1 MDSPPTVTALRG
13 DTYIT
18 EREAVAGSGGS
29 PQRRKNRTT
38 EHNAIGEA
46 VHPEASEAPA
56 EESQPEIKIN
66 FDPQA
71 DILHCWF
78 GDLREAITVD
88 LDGGIVVRLHK
99 DTHDVVGFTIAAFT
113 KRFIERPGGV
123 LSVPL
128 QLAALSLSG

>member
-18 EREAVAGSGGS
+18 AREAVADSGGS
-29 PQRRKNRTT
+29 PQRRRSQTTKN
-38 EHNAIGEA
+38 HPSGETLP
-46 VHPEASEAPA
+46 PEASEAPA

-88 LDGGIVVRLHK
+88 LDGGIIVRLHK
-99 DTHDVVGFTIAAFT
+99 DTHDVVGFTITAFT